1 MFTGIVT
8 EVGKVA
14 SWDQESQFL
23 VTCKMAAFGL
33 QLGESIAVNGV
44 CLTVVQTDKNGFVAD
59 VSSETRSRVAL
70 KNWESNSFVNLERAL
85 TLNDRLGGHLMQG
98 HVDGVGEIVTIDRHK
113 DFYRFVIRAP
123 ESLVP
128 YMIEKGSI
136 AVDGISLTI
145 NAVRYSEFDLMIIPH
160 TFENTCLK
168 FRTVG
173 SRVNLEA
180 DMIGKYVFHQL
191 SALKSDK
198 GGLSLKKLIQAG
210 YGGIE

>member
-8 EVGKVA
+8 ELGKVT
-14 SWDQESQFL
+14 SWDQESQFM
-23 VTCKMAAFGL
+23 VACKMAASGL

-44 CLTVVQTDKNGFVAD
+44 CLTVVRFDKNGFLVD

-70 KNWESNSFVNLERAL
+70 KNWESGSFVNLERAL
-85 TLNDRLGGHLMQG
+85 TLSDRLGGHLMQG
-98 HVDGVGEIVTIDRHK
+98 HVDGVGEIVAVDRLK
-113 DFYRFVIRAP
+113 DFFRFVIRAP
-123 ESLVP
+123 ESLAP

-136 AVDGISLTI
+136 AVDGISLTL
-145 NAVRYSEFDLMIIPH
+145 NAVRHSEFDLMIIPH
-160 TFENTCLK
+160 TYENTCLK

-191 SALKSDK
+191 SALKGEK
-198 GGLSLKKLIQAG
+198 EGLSLKKLIQAG
-210 YGGIE
+210 YGGVE